1 MARLPPDLA
10 AAGGGESA
18 GDGPPLPDIGVA
30 AGRPSA
36 ASTGVGPATKDL
48 TFCSAPSTEK
58 STTPISPARRE
69 KTLPKSRKKSYK
81 NDKRKTKGHAF
92 EAKTPLGRRGGGGGE
107 ARGADF
113 SLQPPAA
120 AACLRM
126 RACVCTGCG

>member
-18 GDGPPLPDIGVA
+18 GDGPPLPDIGVVA

-36 ASTGVGPATKDL
+36 ASAGEGPATKDL

-81 NDKRKTKGHAF
+81 NDKRKKR
-92 EAKTPLGRRGGGGGE
+92 PRL
-107 ARGADF
+107 
-113 SLQPPAA
+113 
-120 AACLRM
+120 
-126 RACVCTGCG
+126 